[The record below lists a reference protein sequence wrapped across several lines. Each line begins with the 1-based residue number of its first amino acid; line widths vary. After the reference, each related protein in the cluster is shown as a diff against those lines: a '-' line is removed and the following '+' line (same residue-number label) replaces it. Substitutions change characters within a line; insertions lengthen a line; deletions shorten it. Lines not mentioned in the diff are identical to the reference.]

1 MSTLRI
7 PEDNVTLATYG
18 ITSSFLVSSEVPSS
32 VLHVNATTRNNG
44 TTVKCVQISGN
55 GLTVVFE
62 VTLAVYGERS
72 SLGEYHSLI
81 QTVNSLYPDVEGIF
95 AVLFFFLLRLARRT
109 ASDTCI

>member
-18 ITSSFLVSSEVPSS
+18 ITSSFLISSEVPSS

-44 TTVKCVQISGN
+44 TTVKCVRLYGIN

-62 VTLAVYGERS
+62 VTLAVYGELS
-72 SLGEYHSLI
+72 SVHVKVYGAGYE
-81 QTVNSLYPDVEGIF
+81 
-95 AVLFFFLLRLARRT
+95 
-109 ASDTCI
+109 